1 MNTYKFDD
9 LPNSE
14 TVASVSTFLI
24 SAWFLVAAG
33 AMLREPSVDEQQRA
47 LAAKT
52 PVVTVREITAYAEQP
67 RVTIEVVAK
76 RDSARVS

>member
-1 MNTYKFDD
+1 MNTYKFDE
-9 LPNSE
+9 LPSSE
-14 TVASVSTFLI
+14 TVASMTTFLI

-33 AMLREPSVDEQQRA
+33 AMLREPSVEQQQRA
-47 LAAKT
+47 LASKT

>member
-1 MNTYKFDD
+1 MNTYKFDE
-9 LPNSE
+9 LPSSE
-14 TVASVSTFLI
+14 TVASMTTFLI

-33 AMLREPSVDEQQRA
+33 AMLREPSVDQQQRA

-52 PVVTVREITAYAEQP
+52 PVVTVREIMAYAEQP

>member
-1 MNTYKFDD
+1 MSNYKFDE

-14 TVASVSTFLI
+14 SVASLTTFVI

-33 AMLREPSVDEQQRA
+33 LMLAEPSVDEQQRS
-47 LAAKT
+47 LATKT
-52 PVVTVREITAYAEQP
+52 PVVTVRQVASYAEQP

-76 RDSARVS
+76 RESARVS

>member
-1 MNTYKFDD
+1 MNTYKFDE
-9 LPNSE
+9 LPSSE
-14 TVASVSTFLI
+14 TVASVTTFVI

-33 AMLREPSVDEQQRA
+33 VMLREPTVDEQQRA

-76 RDSARVS
+76 RESARVS

>member
-1 MNTYKFDD
+1 MNTYKFDE
-9 LPNSE
+9 LPSSE
-14 TVASVSTFLI
+14 TVASMTTFLI

-33 AMLREPSVDEQQRA
+33 AMLREPSVDQQQRA

-52 PVVTVREITAYAEQP
+52 PVVTAREITAYAEQP

>member
-1 MNTYKFDD
+1 MSNYKFDE

-14 TVASVSTFLI
+14 SVATLTSFLI

-33 AMLREPSVDEQQRA
+33 AMLKEPSVDQQQRA

-76 RDSARVS
+76 RESARVS